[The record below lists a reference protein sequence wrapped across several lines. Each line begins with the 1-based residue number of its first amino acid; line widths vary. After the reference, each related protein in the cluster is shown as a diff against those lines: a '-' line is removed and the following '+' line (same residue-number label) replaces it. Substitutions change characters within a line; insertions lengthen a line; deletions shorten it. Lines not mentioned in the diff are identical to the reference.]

1 MNKPYIA
8 PAVNVAFVGTQLPL
22 AVSGGPGANDQS
34 NPTGPPNNARETRH
48 YNVWE
53 DEENENQ
60 E

>member
-22 AVSGGPGANDQS
+22 AVSGGGPGANEQI
-34 NPTGPPNNARETRH
+34 NPTGPHNAREMRQ
-48 YNVWE
+48 YNVWA
-53 DEENENQ
+53 DEEENQ

>member
-22 AVSGGPGANDQS
+22 AVSGGGPGANEQGD
-34 NPTGPPNNARETRH
+34 PAGPHKAREMRQ
-48 YNVWE
+48 YNVWA
-53 DEENENQ
+53 DEEENQ

>member
-1 MNKPYIA
+1 MNKPYIV
-8 PAVNVAFVGTQLPL
+8 PAVTTTFVGTQLPL
-22 AVSGGPGANDQS
+22 AVSGGGPGANEQRD
-34 NPTGPPNNARETRH
+34 PAGPQKARETRH